1 MSDAENISLL
11 DKTMNFFVNNKKKII
26 AAILIIILSVF
37 SKLTFDYFSEKKQL
51 AISNQF
57 NNAKILL
64 SQNKNDEALNL
75 FRSII
80 SSKNKFY
87 SSLSLNYVISNNL
100 IENQKTVIELFD
112 TALTS
117 KSLDQEEKN
126 LIMYKKGIY
135 LFSQKQ
141 NEIALQV
148 MNTIINDNTIWKK
161 LAAQTVSNYYSVLGE
176 EQKAEEYNNIIK
188 SE

>member
-1 MSDAENISLL
+1 MSNTENISLL
-11 DKTMNFFVNNKKKII
+11 DKTINFLANNKKKII
-26 AAILIIILSVF
+26 AVILIIILLVF
-37 SKLTFDYFSEKKQL
+37 SKLTFDYFNEKKQF

-75 FRSII
+75 FRNII

-87 SSLSLNYVISNNL
+87 SALSLNYIISNNL
-100 IENQKTVIELFD
+100 IENQETVIELFD
-112 TALTS
+112 IALS
-117 KSLDQEEKN
+117 LKSLDKEEKN
-126 LIMYKKGIY
+126 LVMYKKGIY

-141 NEIALQV
+141 DEIALQV
-148 MNTIINDNTIWKK
+148 MNQIINDNTIWKK
-161 LAAQTVSNYYSVLGE
+161 LAALTVLNYYSVLGE

>member
-1 MSDAENISLL
+1 MSDEENISLL
-11 DKTMNFFVNNKKKII
+11 DKITNFFHKNKKKII
-26 AAILIIILSVF
+26 AAILIIILSAF
-37 SKLTFDYFSEKKQL
+37 SKLTFDYFSAKKQL
-51 AISNQF
+51 TISNQF